1 MGLEVFH
8 IHPYSMRSRDAI
20 DFQTCSD
27 PSRLMLEDGISAAW
41 AIGRASRIVRHL
53 QWVLQISASLLVN
66 ASMVVLFGSSRP
78 CKEVGLLPTVWTVS
92 ALKPKPN
99 CSLLQLLKY
108 ELLQIPFRNFLISKV
123 ICFFILHFRKMHN
136 QI

>member
-1 MGLEVFH
+1 MWSMGLEVFH

-66 ASMVVLFGSSRP
+66 TSMVVLFGSSRP
-78 CKEVGLLPTVWTVS
+78 CKEVGLLPTLWTVS

-99 CSLLQLLKY
+99 CSLLRLLKY

-123 ICFFILHFRKMHN
+123 ILFLHITF
-136 QI
+136 